1 MTTKENLFL
10 IMGATGNTGTP
21 TVKLLCDAGH
31 RVRAFVHDVDERS
44 TSLEELGAEVVAGD
58 FLDFDAV
65 SSAMAGVTAAYF
77 CYPVYPGALLQATTV
92 FAQAASEAG
101 VHAVV
106 NMSQISARR
115 EATSNAARQH
125 WLAERLLDRTT
136 MVTTHLRPTF
146 FAELINWF
154 WVRRENEGV
163 LRLPF
168 GNGHHAPISA
178 RDQANVIAAI
188 LQNPDPHD
196 RQIYPLVGPEEL
208 DHYAIARKVQQ
219 TLGIPVR
226 YDPVTIPTFAAALTA
241 LGATPFFVQH
251 LSHVAQDYR
260 DGIFAGTNNLVEV
273 IGGSKPMTVED
284 YVAAIRDEFNPTAAS
299 RCGMRC
305 YPPNTHHTNVIHFNK
320 GELHAYLPRVPGDGT
335 ATVRVGGP
343 RATRARS
350 RSCQGQSSKLRCLP
364 QRRTR
369 LLRACVPTPAS
380 RLCPA
385 TRSSVS
391 STPSGTASAPGR
403 SEIASAW
410 ATSADTTLRVT
421 GVVAVTS

>member
-21 TVKLLCDAGH
+21 TVKLLRDGGH

-65 SSAMAGVTAAYF
+65 RSAMAGVAAAYF
-77 CYPVYPGALLQATTV
+77 CYPVYPGGLLQATTV

-168 GNGHHAPISA
+168 GNGRHAPISS
-178 RDQANVIAAI
+178 RDQANIIAAI
-188 LQNPDPHD
+188 LRIPI
-196 RQIYPLVGPEEL
+196 RMT
-208 DHYAIARKVQQ
+208 ARS
-219 TLGIPVR
+219 TR
-226 YDPVTIPTFAAALTA
+226 W
-241 LGATPFFVQH
+241 
-251 LSHVAQDYR
+251 S
-260 DGIFAGTNNLVEV
+260 
-273 IGGSKPMTVED
+273 
-284 YVAAIRDEFNPTAAS
+284 
-299 RCGMRC
+299 
-305 YPPNTHHTNVIHFNK
+305 
-320 GELHAYLPRVPGDGT
+320 
-335 ATVRVGGP
+335 GP
-343 RATRARS
+343 RNSITTPSRGKSNRPWASQSAT
-350 RSCQGQSSKLRCLP
+350 
-364 QRRTR
+364 
-369 LLRACVPTPAS
+369 
-380 RLCPA
+380 
-385 TRSSVS
+385 TRS
-391 STPSGTASAPGR
+391 PSPPSPPR
-403 SEIASAW
+403 
-410 ATSADTTLRVT
+410 
-421 GVVAVTS
+421 